1 MMQDVCDGD
10 KDSEGEDKHTH
21 THRGQRKDNDKPT
34 LPTNRPPQPDPR
46 KGKGTR
52 GEREVTKVNGNDDAF
67 LYIRLLRP
75 ASPKGGVPP
84 SAAMCSRQ
92 QM

>member
-1 MMQDVCDGD
+1 MVQDVCDED

-21 THRGQRKDNDKPT
+21 TEDREKDNDKPT

-52 GEREVTKVNGNDDAF
+52 GEREVTKVNGNDDAS

-75 ASPKGGVPP
+75 ASPKWGTPT
-84 SAAMCSRQ
+84 SAVMRSCQ
-92 QM
+92 QI